1 VTTNRYFPDIDAIET
16 AVRKKQRQIK
26 NNKIRSICNVN

>member
-26 NNKIRSICNVN
+26 SNKIRSTCNVI